1 MRGVMHRRQFLRL
14 TGTVSAAALGPA
26 YTLAAAGACA
36 EPLPDELAR
45 HELVAAAW
53 SGVDPQ
59 RYWDAHAHLVGTGD
73 SGSGAYVHP
82 DTQSWFSP
90 IERIRRKV
98 MMAAACVDDA
108 PDGAVDARYVE
119 RLAALLAAFPAG
131 CKMLLFAFDHA
142 VDDAGVERPERSTF
156 FTPDAYAAAV
166 ARARPDRFEWV
177 ASIHPYRTDAL
188 ERLAAA
194 AAAGARA
201 VKWLPSSMNIDPAS
215 ARCDAFY
222 ARLVAHR
229 LPLIVH
235 CGEEVAAPGARRH
248 AFNNP
253 LRLRRALDAG
263 VRVVVAHAATLGY
276 AVDID
281 RGENGPRVRSFDLF
295 ARLMGEP
302 RYEGRLFGD
311 LSAVFQRNRDLDV
324 MRRLLARGDWHHRLL
339 HGSDYPLPGIGLLY
353 SLPTLVT
360 AGLLEA
366 AAAEVL
372 LRIRA
377 FNPLLFEF
385 VLKRTLAD
393 GSARLAP
400 SVFHT
405 REFFDP
411 RTDND

>member
-1 MRGVMHRRQFLRL
+1 MNRRQFLCLCCAGPL
-14 TGTVSAAALGPA
+14 TAALARAQAAEAGCFALLPA
-26 YTLAAAGACA
+26 
-36 EPLPDELAR
+36 ELAH

-53 SGVDPQ
+53 SGLDPQ
-59 RYWDAHAHLVGTGD
+59 RVWDAHAHLLGTGD

-82 DTQSWFSP
+82 DTQSWFNP

-98 MMAAACVDDA
+98 MMAAACVDAA
-108 PDGAVDARYVE
+108 PDGAVDARFVE
-119 RLAALLAAFPAG
+119 RLSVLLDAFPPG
-131 CKMLLFAFDHA
+131 FRMLLFAFDHA

-156 FTPDAYAAAV
+156 HTPNAYAVAV
-166 ARARPDRFEWV
+166 ARARPERFEWV
-177 ASIHPYRTDAL
+177 ASIHPYRPDAL
-188 ERLAAA
+188 ERLDAA

-201 VKWLPSSMNIDPAS
+201 VKWLPSSMNIDPAA

-235 CGEEVAAPGARRH
+235 CGEEVAAPGARQH

-263 VRVVVAHAATLGY
+263 VRVVVAHAATLGH
-276 AVDID
+276 ARDID
-281 RGENGPRVRSFDLF
+281 RGENGPRERAFDLF
-295 ARLMGEP
+295 ARLMDDP

-311 LSAVFQRNRDLDV
+311 LSAVFQRNRELDV
-324 MRRLLARGDWHHRLL
+324 MRRLLARGDWHPRLL

-353 SLPTLVT
+353 SMPMFVA
-360 AGLLEA
+360 AGLLDA
-366 AAAEVL
+366 AAADVL

-393 GSARLAP
+393 GAARLAP
-400 SVFHT
+400 GVFHT
-405 REFFDP
+405 RDFFAAQ
-411 RTDND
+411 NDRH

>member
-1 MRGVMHRRQFLRL
+1 MNRRQFLCLCCAGPFTAVFARAQ
-14 TGTVSAAALGPA
+14 AAE
-26 YTLAAAGACA
+26 AGCFA
-36 EPLPDELAR
+36 PLPAELAR

-53 SGVDPQ
+53 SGLDPQ
-59 RYWDAHAHLVGTGD
+59 RVWDAHAHLVGTGD
-73 SGSGAYVHP
+73 SGGGAYVHP
-82 DTQSWFSP
+82 DTQSWFKP

-98 MMAAACVDDA
+98 LMAAACVDDA

-119 RLAALLAAFPAG
+119 RLNALLDAFPPG
-131 CKMLLFAFDHA
+131 FRMLLFAFDHA

-156 FTPDAYAAAV
+156 HTPNAYAVAV
-166 ARARPDRFEWV
+166 ARARPERFEWV
-177 ASIHPYRTDAL
+177 ASIHPYRPDAL
-188 ERLAAA
+188 ERLDAA

-235 CGEEVAAPGARRH
+235 CGEEVAAPGARQH

-263 VRVVVAHAATLGY
+263 VRVVVAHAATLGH
-276 AVDID
+276 ARDID
-281 RGENGPRVRSFDLF
+281 RGEDGPRERAFDLF
-295 ARLMGEP
+295 ARLMDDA

-311 LSAVFQRNRDLDV
+311 LSAVFQRNRELDV

-353 SLPTLVT
+353 SMPMFIA
-360 AGLLEA
+360 AGLLDA
-366 AAAEVL
+366 ATAEVL

-393 GSARLAP
+393 GAARLAP

-405 REFFDP
+405 RDFFAP
-411 RTDND
+411 QNDNN